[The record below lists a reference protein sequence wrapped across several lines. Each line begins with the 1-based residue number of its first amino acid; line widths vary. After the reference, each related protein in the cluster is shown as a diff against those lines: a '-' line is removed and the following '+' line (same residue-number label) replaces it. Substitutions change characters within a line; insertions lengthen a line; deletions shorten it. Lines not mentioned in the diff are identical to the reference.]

1 MTIKILLKKYKQ
13 DEIELFQFN
22 NKNRIETRLRKGL
35 VGLLNQLILYT
46 LIFRL
51 LDHYKEVLI

>member
-1 MTIKILLKKYKQ
+1 MTIKILLKNINKMKLNYFNSTTKTGLKTGLRQ
-13 DEIELFQFN
+13 D
-22 NKNRIETRLRKGL
+22 L

-51 LDHYKEVLI
+51 LDHYKEVLT